1 MDRLIYIAMT
11 GAQHALTRQDTVA
24 QNIANASTTGY
35 KAAVDGFRAL
45 PVFGQGA
52 PTRAY
57 VVDATEGADLKAGAI
72 VNTGRNLDV
81 AVNGKGWIAVQAQ
94 DGSEAYTRDGS
105 LKVSPNGILQT
116 RDGLNVLGDGGP
128 IAIPPNAKISIGQDG
143 TVSAVL
149 FNDQTNAVNVVGR
162 IKLVDPPAST
172 LVRGDDG
179 LFRLANGQPAA
190 ADANVKLVSGALES
204 SNVNI
209 ADALVN
215 MISVSRQYD
224 LEMKMLQTADSNAQ
238 AASQLLVVN

>member
-24 QNIANASTTGY
+24 QNLANANTTGY

-52 PTRAY
+52 PTRAF
-57 VVDATEGADLKAGAI
+57 VVDATEGADLKPGAI

-81 AVNGKGWIAVQAQ
+81 AVNGEGWIAVQAL

-105 LKVSPNGILQT
+105 FKVSPNGILQT
-116 RDGLNVLGDGGP
+116 RDGLNVMGDGGP

-162 IKLVDPPAST
+162 IKLVNPPAAT

-204 SNVNI
+204 SNVNM